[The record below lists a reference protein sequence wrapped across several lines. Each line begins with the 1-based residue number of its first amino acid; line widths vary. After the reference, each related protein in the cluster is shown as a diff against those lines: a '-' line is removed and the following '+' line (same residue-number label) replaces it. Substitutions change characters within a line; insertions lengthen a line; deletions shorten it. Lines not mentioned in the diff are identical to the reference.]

1 MIRGNEVPSREM
13 VPLGPHPERI
23 TYCLSC
29 RFRAMSTPSIIRSP
43 RRIRLVAGLLAL
55 STLTFAACGGGDS
68 GPADTVP
75 ADTQLVVKAV
85 PSIRFDAGSYT
96 ATAGDISIG
105 YVNED
110 SVRHTLIVVKDG
122 EKIPNFKLEIGKK
135 GDVDYGSVTLEA
147 GNYVLFCDVPGHQNM
162 KAEFTVS

>member
-1 MIRGNEVPSREM
+1 MIRGNVVPSLEI
-13 VPLGPHPERI
+13 VLFDPEPEGITSGLSYRI
-23 TYCLSC
+23 SS
-29 RFRAMSTPSIIRSP
+29 MSTPSIPRSS
-43 RRIRLVAGLLAL
+43 RRIRLVAGALAISSL
-55 STLTFAACGGGDS
+55 AFAACGGGDS

-85 PSIRFDAGSYT
+85 PSIRFDATSYT
-96 ATAGDISIG
+96 ATAGDISVG

-122 EKIPNFKLEIGKK
+122 EKVPNFKLEIGKK
-135 GDVDYGSVTLEA
+135 GDADYGNITLEA

-162 KAEFTVS
+162 KADLTVS